1 MIVLKIFSG
10 LCAVYFFVILIRSL
24 VVWNNRYKAFIDF
37 CRLEGDTETMA
48 FIGYKEFYGEE
59 YGLRKS
65 YSIGTA
71 LERLN
76 SQYKKTGKKE
86 YFEYGE
92 YIRINRYKGILYVVA
107 IFLCISVATVQV

>member
-10 LCAVYFFVILIRSL
+10 LCAVYFFITLIRSL
-24 VVWNNRYKAFIDF
+24 ILWSNRYKIFIDF
-37 CRLEGDTETMA
+37 CRLEGDAETMSY
-48 FIGYKEFYGEE
+48 IGYKEFYGEE

-65 YSIGTA
+65 YSLGAA

-76 SQYKKTGKKE
+76 SQYEKTCKKE

-92 YIRINRYKGILYVVA
+92 YIRINRYKSILYVIV
-107 IFLCISVATVQV
+107 IFLCSIVVTVQM